1 LRQRGEVL
9 RLQVQGDEAIMKNCQ
24 TCGLK
29 VSDKNAEQHRHDCLV
44 WRGAVMAGAD
54 EMKLGMLFWKAVSST
69 ERLSDAEV
77 EWA

>member
-1 LRQRGEVL
+1 
-9 RLQVQGDEAIMKNCQ
+9 MKNCQ

-54 EMKLGMLFWKAVSST
+54 EMNLGMLFWTAVSSPD
-69 ERLSDAEV
+69 RIPAR
-77 EWA
+77 